1 MMVRSDTIKDP
12 LQRFEKSFP
21 FYRTHVCAFI
31 DKINEFGKEDFEY
44 THLASKF
51 DSEAWE
57 G

>member
-1 MMVRSDTIKDP
+1 VRADTIKDP
-12 LQRFEKSFP
+12 AQRFEKSFP

-31 DKINEFGKEDFEY
+31 DKINEFGKADFEY
-44 THLASKF
+44 SHLNSKF